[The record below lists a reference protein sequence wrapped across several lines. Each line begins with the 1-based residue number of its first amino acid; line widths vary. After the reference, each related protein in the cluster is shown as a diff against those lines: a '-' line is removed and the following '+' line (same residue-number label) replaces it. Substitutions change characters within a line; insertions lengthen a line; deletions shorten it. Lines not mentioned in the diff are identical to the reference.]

1 MARGDK
7 AAVEDELEQFVQ
19 GRYLAL
25 RRTAYLLC
33 GDWHRAEDLVQ
44 GTLVKVV
51 VAARRRRVES
61 LDAYSRQVLL
71 RLFLAENRRLWRRQ
85 EKSWAE
91 PVEVADGGAGATRS
105 ATHSAAADSDLKLTV
120 LSALRGLPPRQR
132 ATVVLRYWEDRSV
145 EETAALLGISQGTVK
160 SQSARALAALR
171 VVLQD
176 DRLGLG
182 IGSEGATA

>member
-1 MARGDK
+1 MARGDR
-7 AAVEDELEQFVQ
+7 AAVEEELEQFVR

-44 GTLVKVV
+44 GTLIKVV

-71 RLFLAENRRLWRRQ
+71 RLFLDENRRLWRRR

-91 PVEVADGGAGATRS
+91 PVEVADGADRVRG
-105 ATHSAAADSDLKLTV
+105 DSDLKLTV

-160 SQSARALAALR
+160 SQSARALASLR

>member
-7 AAVEDELEQFVQ
+7 AAVEEELGQFVQ

-51 VAARRRRVES
+51 VAARRRRVDS

-71 RLFLAENRRLWRRQ
+71 RLFLEENKRLWRRR

-91 PVEVADGGAGATRS
+91 PADAVDPADAGAGQDR
-105 ATHSAAADSDLKLTV
+105 DMRLTV
-120 LSALRGLPPRQR
+120 LAALRGLPPRQR

-145 EETAALLGISQGTVK
+145 EETADLLGVSQGTVK
-160 SQSARALAALR
+160 SQCAKAFAALR
-171 VVLQD
+171 VVLGP
-176 DRLGLG
+176 DRLELG

>member
-7 AAVEDELEQFVQ
+7 AAVEEELEQFVQ

-44 GTLVKVV
+44 GTLIKVV

-71 RLFLAENRRLWRRQ
+71 RLFLDENRRLWRRR
-85 EKSWAE
+85 EKSWAD
-91 PVEVADGGAGATRS
+91 PVEVADGADRVRG
-105 ATHSAAADSDLKLTV
+105 DSDLKLTV

-160 SQSARALAALR
+160 SQSARALASLR
-171 VVLQD
+171 MVLRD

>member
-7 AAVEDELEQFVQ
+7 AAVEEELEQFVQ

-44 GTLVKVV
+44 GTLIKVV

-71 RLFLAENRRLWRRQ
+71 RLFLDENRRLWRRR
-85 EKSWAE
+85 ERSWAD
-91 PVEVADGGAGATRS
+91 PVEAEVADGAAGGDRE
-105 ATHSAAADSDLKLTV
+105 LRLTV

-132 ATVVLRYWEDRSV
+132 AAVVLRYWEDRSV
-145 EETAALLGISQGTVK
+145 EETAALLGVTTGTVK
-160 SQSARALAALR
+160 SQSAKALAALR
-171 VVLQD
+171 AVLQD
-176 DRLGLG
+176 DRLDLG
-182 IGSEGATA
+182 IGSEGATV

>member
-1 MARGDK
+1 MARKYG
-7 AAVEDELEQFVQ
+7 AGVEGELEQFVA

-44 GTLVKVV
+44 ATLVKVV
-51 VAARRRRVES
+51 VAARRSRVDS
-61 LDAYSRQVLL
+61 LDAYARQVLL
-71 RLFLAENRRLWRRQ
+71 RLFLDENKRLWRRR

-91 PVEVADGGAGATRS
+91 PVDAADAADLGAGR
-105 ATHSAAADSDLKLTV
+105 DQDMRLTL

-145 EETAALLGISQGTVK
+145 EETAQLLGVASGTVK
-160 SQSARALAALR
+160 SQTAKALVALR
-171 VVLQD
+171 VVLGDSRD
-176 DRLGLG
+176 DRLGLA
-182 IGSEGATA
+182 IGSEGARA

>member
-7 AAVEDELEQFVQ
+7 AAVEDELEEFVQ

-44 GTLVKVV
+44 GALVKVV
-51 VAARRRRVES
+51 VAARRGHVES

-71 RLFLAENRRLWRRQ
+71 RLFLDENRRLWRRR
-85 EKSWAE
+85 EKSWAD
-91 PVEVADGGAGATRS
+91 PVDAVDSVGG
-105 ATHSAAADSDLKLTV
+105 DSDLKLTI

-145 EETAALLGISQGTVK
+145 EETAELLGVSSGTVK

-171 VVLQD
+171 VVLLQD

>member
-7 AAVEDELEQFVQ
+7 AAVEEELGQFVQ

-51 VAARRRRVES
+51 VAARRRPVDS

-71 RLFLAENRRLWRRQ
+71 RLFLEENKRLWRRR

-91 PVEVADGGAGATRS
+91 PADAVGLADAALAGAGQDR
-105 ATHSAAADSDLKLTV
+105 DMRLTV
-120 LSALRGLPPRQR
+120 LAALRGLPPRQR

-145 EETAALLGISQGTVK
+145 EETADLLGVSQ
-160 SQSARALAALR
+160 
-171 VVLQD
+171 
-176 DRLGLG
+176 
-182 IGSEGATA
+182 

>member
-44 GTLVKVV
+44 GTLIKVV
-51 VAARRRRVES
+51 VAARRRRVDS

-71 RLFLAENRRLWRRQ
+71 RLFLDENRRLWRRR
-85 EKSWAE
+85 EKSWAD
-91 PVEVADGGAGATRS
+91 PVEVEAAGTD
-105 ATHSAAADSDLKLTV
+105 TAAGDRDLRLTV

-132 ATVVLRYWEDRSV
+132 AAVVLRYWEDRSV
-145 EETAALLGISQGTVK
+145 DETAALLGVTPGTVK
-160 SQSARALAALR
+160 SQSAKALAALR
-171 VVLQD
+171 VTLQD
-176 DRLGLG
+176 DRLDLG
-182 IGSEGATA
+182 IGSEGARA

>member
-7 AAVEDELEQFVQ
+7 AAVEEELEHFVQ

-51 VAARRRRVES
+51 VAARRRHVES

-71 RLFLAENRRLWRRQ
+71 RTFLEENRRLWRRR

-91 PVEVADGGAGATRS
+91 PLEVVDGAGG
-105 ATHSAAADSDLKLTV
+105 DSDLKLTV
-120 LSALRGLPPRQR
+120 LSALRGLAPRQR
-132 ATVVLRYWEDRSV
+132 AAVVLRYWEDRSV
-145 EETAALLGISQGTVK
+145 EETAALLGVSPGTVK

-171 VVLQD
+171 VALQD

-182 IGSEGATA
+182 IGSEGAME

>member
-1 MARGDK
+1 MGRGDK
-7 AAVEDELEQFVQ
+7 AAVEEELAEFVQ

-44 GTLVKVV
+44 GTLIKVV

-71 RLFLAENRRLWRRQ
+71 RLFLEENRRLWRRR
-85 EKSWAE
+85 EKSWAD
-91 PVEVADGGAGATRS
+91 PVEVVDGTGG
-105 ATHSAAADSDLKLTV
+105 DSDLRLTV

-132 ATVVLRYWEDRSV
+132 AAVVFRFWEDRSI
-145 EETAALLGISQGTVK
+145 EETAALLGVAPGTVK
-160 SQSARALAALR
+160 SQCSKGLAALR
-171 VVLQD
+171 VALQD

-182 IGSEGATA
+182 IGSEGAKA

>member
-7 AAVEDELEQFVQ
+7 AAVEGELEQFVQ

-51 VAARRRRVES
+51 VAARRRRVDS
-61 LDAYSRQVLL
+61 LDAYARQVLL
-71 RLFLAENRRLWRRQ
+71 RLFLDENKRLWRRR

-91 PVEVADGGAGATRS
+91 PGDAVGAESLDRATGQDR
-105 ATHSAAADSDLKLTV
+105 DLRLTV
-120 LSALRGLPPRQR
+120 LAALRGLPPRQR
-132 ATVVLRYWEDRSV
+132 AAVVLRYWEDHSV
-145 EETAALLGISQGTVK
+145 EETAQLLGVAVGTVK
-160 SQSARALAALR
+160 SQCSKALAALR
-171 VVLQD
+171 VALQD
-176 DRLGLG
+176 DRLGLD
-182 IGSEGATA
+182 IGSEGARG

>member
-7 AAVEDELEQFVQ
+7 AAVEEELGQFVQ

-51 VAARRRRVES
+51 VAARRRRVDS

-71 RLFLAENRRLWRRQ
+71 RLFLEENKRLWRRRG
-85 EKSWAE
+85 ESWGEA
-91 PVEVADGGAGATRS
+91 AGAGETPDARGGEGRGKRPTGPG
-105 ATHSAAADSDLKLTV
+105 
-120 LSALRGLPPRQR
+120 ALACRPPRDTR
-132 ATVVLRYWEDRSV
+132 TRGR
-145 EETAALLGISQGTVK
+145 
-160 SQSARALAALR
+160 
-171 VVLQD
+171 
-176 DRLGLG
+176 
-182 IGSEGATA
+182 

>member
-7 AAVEDELEQFVQ
+7 AAVEEELGQFVQ

-51 VAARRRRVES
+51 VAARRRRVDS

-71 RLFLAENRRLWRRQ
+71 RLFLEENKRLWRRR

-91 PVEVADGGAGATRS
+91 PADAVGLAAAGAGAD
-105 ATHSAAADSDLKLTV
+105 ADAGQDRDMRLTV
-120 LSALRGLPPRQR
+120 LAALRGLPPRQR

-145 EETAALLGISQGTVK
+145 EETADLLGVSQGTVK
-160 SQSARALAALR
+160 SQCAKAFAALR
-171 VVLQD
+171 VVLGP
-176 DRLGLG
+176 DRLELG